1 VTIPSQADIKK
12 REDKL
17 KEFMKRL
24 NEDGSP
30 QEKHVVAVVRSA
42 IRQAWMKSDVKLAYL
57 YSRTIPDMDDSTRT
71 KWLVRCEICEGLFKL
86 SDVEVDHKYAG
97 NKYPFTKVE
106 HFQDY
111 FDNILMV
118 NFDGLQVLCKEGCHR
133 TKSLSESLNIS
144 FNDAKIEREV
154 IKICKLK
161 AAQIDKWLGD
171 RGIKVAKNPQAR
183 RDAVRQCLTEE
194 KENVREYTS

>member
-1 VTIPSQADIKK
+1 MTVPSQADIKK

-17 KEFMKRL
+17 KEFMKKL

-57 YSRTIPDMDDSTRT
+57 YSKTIPDMDDSTRT

-86 SDVEVDHKYAG
+86 SDIEVDHKYAG
-97 NKYPFTKVE
+97 NKYPFTRVE

-118 NFDGLQVLCKEGCHR
+118 NFDGLQALCKEGCHR
-133 TKSLSESLNIS
+133 TKTLSESLNIS
-144 FNDAKIEREV
+144 FDEAKIEREV
-154 IKICKLK
+154 ISICKRPTK
-161 AAQIDKWLGD
+161 EIDKWLAEHG
-171 RGIKVAKNPQAR
+171 VVTAKNKDAR
-183 RDAVRQCLTEE
+183 RDAVRLILQQE
-194 KENVREYTS
+194 KKNESR